1 MPNRLGG
8 IDKILNIVYE
18 EALDLADPMDR
29 QIGVEYLKRWCAIFR
44 SLSASLLI
52 AANCRVRY
60 NYLNGKYR
68 GVNIM
73 GIFGIL
79 KSLADPEKAKQMSAY
94 MRNQFPFLG
103 VQAPKR
109 KKAGNEYFKQRKDTN
124 IDWDFIMKCWE
135 LPEREYQYVGIDY
148 LNKFSRFLFPQDI
161 PNIRNIAVTKSWWD
175 TIDGLDRIVGGIAL
189 EYPEV
194 NDILLNWSK
203 DENIWLRRIA
213 IDHQLL
219 RREKTDTI
227 LLERIIVNNLGQ
239 DEFFINK
246 AIGWIL
252 RDYSKTNPKWV
263 RDFINKYK
271 DRLAPLSKREGSKC
285 V

>member
-1 MPNRLGG
+1 
-8 IDKILNIVYE
+8 
-18 EALDLADPMDR
+18 MD
-29 QIGVEYLKRWCAIFR
+29 IF
-44 SLSASLLI
+44 
-52 AANCRVRY
+52 
-60 NYLNGKYR
+60 KT
-68 GVNIM
+68 
-73 GIFGIL
+73 L
-79 KSLADPEKAKQMSAY
+79 KSLADPEKANQMSAY

-109 KKAGNEYFKQRKDTN
+109 KKVGNEYFKQRKDTN
-124 IDWDFIMKCWE
+124 IDWNFIMKCWE

-148 LNKFSRFLFPQDI
+148 LNKFSRFLSPKDI
-161 PNIRNIAVTKSWWD
+161 PNIRNIAATKSWWD

-194 NDILLNWSK
+194 NDILLSWSK
-203 DENIWLRRIA
+203 DENIWFRRIA

-219 RREKTDTI
+219 RKEKTDTI
-227 LLERIIVNNLGQ
+227 LLEKIIVNNLDR

-252 RDYSKTNPKWV
+252 RDYSKTNPGWV
-263 RDFINKYK
+263 RDFISKYE
-271 DRLAPLSKREGSKC
+271 DRLAPLSKSEGSKY